1 MPDEVTLHT
10 AEAAR
15 LPAIN
20 MAGYSPAQHVLGSC
34 GNWTALTFPSVIA
47 SSGAISGKCF
57 PQPKQHIKSA
67 IVGWQMSVVG
77 FMSDIMCQA
86 LVSIVRVLVCENVRG
101 YIYHS
106 FIHSFVLSF
115 PYPCYIHLMIIIIL
129 SSNHIILYICMCFLH
144 LYHFHDCLTL

>member
-20 MAGYSPAQHVLGSC
+20 MTGYSPAQHALGSC

-47 SSGAISGKCF
+47 SSGAISGKWF

-67 IVGWQMSVVG
+67 VVG
-77 FMSDIMCQA
+77 LAD
-86 LVSIVRVLVCENVRG
+86 VSGWLHVGHNVPG
-101 YIYHS
+101 FS
-106 FIHSFVLSF
+106 VN
-115 PYPCYIHLMIIIIL
+115 CA
-129 SSNHIILYICMCFLH
+129 SS
-144 LYHFHDCLTL
+144 CL